1 MKSPHYLVATV
12 STLVLTLSALPA
24 WADHDQPVNKIATHH
39 NHVHITDGSKGHATS
54 EHHHAA
60 PTRGRQ
66 QTTKQ
71 IDTPLSSEP
80 LWSPNPQ

>member
-1 MKSPHYLVATV
+1 MPSPYSLVLIV
-12 STLVLTLSALPA
+12 STLVVTLSAVPA

-39 NHVHITDGSKGHATS
+39 DHVHTTDASKGHATA

-60 PTRGRQ
+60 PSRGRQ